1 MYIVLVT
8 RTEDAHTFTFV
19 LDICLSKR
27 KAKKICK
34 QHQESVPTDI
44 CWLDMGGELP
54 RYFHFIEEFL
64 LWIDEHKASLLTQ
77 MNKRKS

>member
-8 RTEDAHTFTFV
+8 RTEGTHTFTFV

-27 KAKKICK
+27 KAEKICK
-34 QHQESVPTDI
+34 QHQEFVPTDI

-64 LWIDEHKASLLTQ
+64 LWIDEHKANLLTQ
-77 MNKRKS
+77 IKRRKS